1 MRLRSRVRLVT
12 IAAAIALM
20 STACA
25 GQGQGS
31 GDTGGSSG
39 PVTLKFWNGFT
50 GPDRAAVEGIVSK
63 YNASQNKV
71 KIEME
76 IMPWDVFFDKLLPSL
91 GSGTGPDIA
100 AMDTAQIPQ
109 YAARNVFQPLDDVY
123 GPQGIDPNV
132 LVSSAV
138 DATTV
143 KGKKY
148 GVPMNFTT
156 LKLYWN
162 KDMFREAGLDPEKPP
177 TTWEEFGDY
186 ARKLTKDDD
195 GDGKPEQ
202 YGLSIAD
209 HATIAMWPILFW
221 QNGGGVVS
229 EDGRTAT
236 LDDPATI
243 EAAKHWVEL
252 VTKDKIAPVGQ
263 NGGDADKLFQS
274 KKAAMEIV
282 GPWMTTGF
290 KEAGIDFGIAMP
302 PAGPKAQVT
311 LGTSVAFT
319 LSSRATGQKKEAA
332 QDFFTYWNSKES
344 QEYWSVNSGFPPN
357 RTDVT
362 ADELK
367 GNPYSALFGQD
378 ADKSRFYLAGVQ
390 EFQKVNETLFEPAL
404 QRVLNGK
411 GDVEQVFGQADKEI
425 QAVLDSTQ

>member
-1 MRLRSRVRLVT
+1 M
-12 IAAAIALM
+12 
-20 STACA
+20 
-25 GQGQGS
+25 
-31 GDTGGSSG
+31 
-39 PVTLKFWNGFT
+39 TLKFWNGFT

-63 YNASQNKV
+63 YNASQDKV

-109 YAARNVFQPLDDVY
+109 YAARNVFQPLDDFY
-123 GPQGIDPNV
+123 GAGGVDPEV
-132 LVSSAV
+132 MVRSAV
-138 DATTV
+138 DATAF

-177 TTWEEFGDY
+177 ATWKEFGDY
-186 ARKLTKDDD
+186 AKKLTKDTD

-209 HATIAMWPILFW
+209 HATIAMWPILLW
-221 QNGGGVVS
+221 QNGGGLVS

-236 LDDPATI
+236 LGDPATI
-243 EAAKHWVEL
+243 EAARHWIDL
-252 VTKDKIAPVGQ
+252 VTKDKISPVGQ
-263 NGGDADKLFQS
+263 AGADADKLFQS
-274 KKAAMEIV
+274 RKAAMEIV

-290 KEAGIDFGIAMP
+290 KDAGIDFGIAMP
-302 PAGPKAQVT
+302 AAGPKADVT

-319 LSSRATGQKKEAA
+319 LNARATGGKKQAA
-332 QDFFTYWNSKES
+332 KDFFTYWNSKES
-344 QEYWSVNSGFPPN
+344 QKYWSVESGFPPN
-357 RTDVT
+357 RTDLT
-362 ADELK
+362 ASDLRE
-367 GNPYSALFGQD
+367 NPYSALFGQD

-390 EFQKVNETLFEPAL
+390 EFQKVNETIFEPAL
-404 QRVLNGK
+404 QRALNGK
-411 GDVEQVFGQADKEI
+411 GDVGTLFGQAGKEI
-425 QAVLDSTQ
+425 QAVLDSAQ